1 MILKNNS
8 LSGSLPTQLGG
19 LTALSVMRLQ
29 GNAFSGT
36 IPQELA
42 HTSECDIS
50 TTSSYQCPLP
60 DPSTSCTSGISCTW
74 ASLPPPSPP
83 SLPPLPLAP
92 PPSLWPPPSLPSP
105 PSPPPPRRRRRRRRL
120 VGRVC

>member
-42 HTSECDIS
+42 HTSECDIG

-60 DPSTSCTSGISCTW
+60 DPSTSCTSGLSCKW
-74 ASLPPPSPP
+74 PLPPPSRP
-83 SLPPLPLAP
+83 SP
-92 PPSLWPPPSLPSP
+92 PPTPSPPSP
-105 PSPPPPRRRRRRRRL
+105 PSPPP
-120 VGRVC
+120 VCDDFQLSHASSSCEGA